1 MSTTTL
7 PQQDAVAS
15 TRLYRAMWRW
25 HFYAGLY
32 VIPFLIML
40 AVTGLIIL
48 WFTAIAPEYGDRL
61 TLQPGAQALSITQQA
76 DAALAAH
83 PGGSI
88 GKYVAPLGPENP
100 ALFQVNLEQ
109 GNRMI
114 ALDPYTGQILRDRA
128 QDGTWNEF
136 ATDIHGSLLLGG
148 SGGFGDL
155 LIEVAA
161 SLGIVL
167 LITGLYLW
175 WPRGTGWR
183 DVLVPRLSAGGR
195 AFWNSIHAV
204 TGFWMSLVILF
215 FLVSGLS
222 WAGVWGGKFVQAWST
237 FPAEKWDSV
246 PLSDETHAGMNH
258 GALKEVPWALE
269 QTLMPA
275 SGSTA
280 GVNGLPEGVPV
291 VLESVV
297 ALGRAIGFEGR
308 FQVAVPAD
316 KTGVWTLS
324 QDSMSYDSPDPTAD
338 RTVHVDQYTGKILA
352 SAAFADYSLAGKAM
366 AVGIAL
372 HEGQMGLWNIPW
384 PCGAGGHCLPAGRC
398 RHRAHRCGRLPSA
411 EAREGS
417 RFRQSLTT
425 STRKESD
432 HETLQGTR
440 LRRHALAG
448 LDLCHRLGPRAR
460 DQGWRHCH
468 RASLVAPLADG
479 VGRRCRL
486 HEDHQHRHRR
496 RQARQRDRRHH
507 RHGAAA

>member
-1 MSTTTL
+1 MSSTTL

-83 PGGSI
+83 PGGTI
-88 GKYVAPLGPENP
+88 GKYVAPLGPDNP

-195 AFWNSIHAV
+195 AFWKSIHSV

-246 PLSDETHAGMNH
+246 PLSDEAHAGMNH

-275 SGSTA
+275 SGSAA
-280 GVNGLPEGVPV
+280 GVTGLPEGVPV

-372 HEGQMGLWNIPW
+372 HEGQMGLWNIVLNVVF
-384 PCGAGGHCLPAGRC
+384 CLAVILIAVSGVVMWW
-398 RHRAHRCGRLPSA
+398 
-411 EAREGS
+411 
-417 RFRQSLTT
+417 
-425 STRKESD
+425 
-432 HETLQGTR
+432 
-440 LRRHALAG
+440 LRRPVGQFGVPLYPKAYRVPVAILGLAV
-448 LDLCHRLGPRAR
+448 
-460 DQGWRHCH
+460 
-468 RASLVAPLADG
+468 LVAIAFPLG
-479 VGRRCRL
+479 
-486 HEDHQHRHRR
+486 
-496 RQARQRDRRHH
+496 
-507 RHGAAA
+507 GAAIALIAVVDFLLPKRVKEAGSAKA